1 MATCAEDL
9 DALFEEAWNRIPHY
23 DSEQCSDDHPNS
35 LCDDR
40 TTPRA
45 SRDVHNELTEQ
56 NGRMEEEIAPLGKAV
71 READSGNPSQAIL
84 HGLLLDTH
92 PNMYATSK
100 SSSPHGTS
108 NYPESPTDGTGDKA
122 MTHGV
127 QDLGEIKEE
136 FDVFEV
142 KHEPG
147 DDSNEFTEQ
156 QHVLDITEGTSKSS
170 DQPET
175 TSNGRATLRSHLFR
189 AVRANTKPGV
199 YVEEPDVEEPHTL
212 PSEIR
217 EEKESNEQDR
227 GNIKSIVRKRTKLK
241 KKEESKKKYVENV
254 YMEEPHME
262 EPDGEEPDVEEP
274 YTPPSEMEEETE
286 STDEDCRNI
295 KRIGRERKLKK
306 KEEMKEKKAEEN
318 SHLKEPSCLKRGSND
333 FYRGLKKYQ
342 LRGKFTDICIDEV
355 RDNFEKVVVNRRH
368 CFRCKLCSKTLGQ
381 VISAI
386 KHCKSHLRGDNFF
399 CGKCGRK
406 FKSKFSFDIHL
417 EFHAQGQW
425 REIPGP
431 SSRPFACS
439 MCHKFFPTRALL
451 SSHRMAHTEELPYRC
466 GVCDRGFRGTKRRDT
481 HEHTHQRVKKK
492 LECPV
497 CGQALTCTESFA
509 SHMRRHKY
517 YKAEI
522 EAYACDKCPE
532 TFVSAPKLFD
542 HIKARH
548 PPRPF
553 SETCEKCGR
562 SFCYPAVLQ
571 QHQQSCCSQPGA
583 ERTTFPCKVCGKV
596 FAKSMLLCRHKKIHS
611 STRPFKCRHCDM
623 AFRQSDARHRHEM
636 LHFKDGEFRDVTRHT
651 WKVSHGKDGRQLR

>member
-1 MATCAEDL
+1 MATCLEDL

-35 LCDDR
+35 LCDDQ

-45 SRDVHNELTEQ
+45 PRDVHNELTEQ
-56 NGRMEEEIAPLGKAV
+56 NARVEEEIAPLGKAV
-71 READSGNPSQAIL
+71 READGGKPSQAIL
-84 HGLLLDTH
+84 RGLLLDTH

-108 NYPESPTDGTGDKA
+108 NYPESPTDGPGAKA
-122 MTHGV
+122 MTPVV
-127 QDLGEIKEE
+127 QDLDEIKEE

-142 KHEPG
+142 KYEPE

-156 QHVLDITEGTSKSS
+156 HHVLDITEGTSKSPG
-170 DQPET
+170 QHET
-175 TSNGRATLRSHLFR
+175 TNDARATSRAHLFR
-189 AVRANTKPGV
+189 AVKANTKPGV
-199 YVEEPDVEEPHTL
+199 YMDEPHMEEPDVEEP
-212 PSEIR
+212 
-217 EEKESNEQDR
+217 
-227 GNIKSIVRKRTKLK
+227 
-241 KKEESKKKYVENV
+241 
-254 YMEEPHME
+254 
-262 EPDGEEPDVEEP
+262 DGEESDVEEP

-295 KRIGRERKLKK
+295 ERIGRERKLKK

-318 SHLKEPSCLKRGSND
+318 SHLREPSCLKRGSND

-342 LRGKFTDICIDEV
+342 LRGKFTDICIDKV
-355 RDNFEKVVVNRRH
+355 RDNFEEVVVNRRH
-368 CFRCKLCSKTLGQ
+368 CFRCKLCSKTLDQ
-381 VISAI
+381 LISAI
-386 KHCKSHLRGDNFF
+386 KHCRSHVRGKYLF

-406 FKSKFSFDIHL
+406 FKSKFSYDIHL

-439 MCHKFFPTRALL
+439 MCHKFFPTQALL
-451 SSHRMAHTEELPYRC
+451 SSHKLTHTEELPYRC
-466 GVCDRGFRGTKRRDT
+466 GVCDRGFRGSKRRDT

-497 CGQALTCTESFA
+497 CGQALTSPEGLA

-542 HIKARH
+542 HIKALH

-562 SFCYPAVLQ
+562 SFYYPSALQ
-571 QHQQSCCSQPGA
+571 QHQQSCA
-583 ERTTFPCKVCGKV
+583 ERPTFPCKVCGKV
-596 FAKSMLLCRHKKIHS
+596 FAKSRILSRHKQIHS
-611 STRPFKCRHCDM
+611 NTRPFKCQHCDM